1 MTTDDTA
8 TPDEARSNFK
18 NTLVRVLVVQLIALA
33 MLWLLQMRY
42 HV

>member
-1 MTTDDTA
+1 MTPDDTE
-8 TPDEARSNFK
+8 TPADTRSKFT